1 VSLFAKRSSP
11 APKPVAV
18 EIRSW
23 MLRADFPDV
32 LEIERHGLSRP
43 WDRQAL
49 DLMLRHDGLITYVA
63 EHGPRVVGF
72 LLADRC
78 CSSFELIRLGVHPE
92 FRRRAVGSHLMA
104 RLAAHLTARRWRLA
118 ATVPERALAA
128 QLFLRACGFRC
139 ALTYRGYDAETGE
152 DGYRFFL
159 DREGGGK

>member
-11 APKPVAV
+11 APKPAAV

-32 LEIERHGLSRP
+32 LEIERHCQARP

-63 EHGPRVVGF
+63 EHGPRVVGY

-92 FRRRAVGSHLMA
+92 FRRRAVGRQLMA
-104 RLAAHLTARRWRLA
+104 RLAAHLSARRTRLA
-118 ATVPERALAA
+118 ATVPERDLAM
-128 QLFLRACGFRC
+128 QLFLKACGFRC
-139 ALTYRGYDAETGE
+139 ALTFHGYDATTGE

-159 DREGGGK
+159 DKEGGGK